1 MTDFIVIAIIVVIV
15 GLALRY
21 IIRSRKRGVKC
32 IGCPEGC
39 HGCKQNGESACCCH
53 TDAADPKK

>member
-15 GLALRY
+15 GLALGY
-21 IIRSRKRGVKC
+21 IIRSRKRGIKC

-39 HGCKQNGESACCCH
+39 NSCKQSGGSACCCH
-53 TDAADPKK
+53 TDAADQK